1 MFASLSL
8 TSVKTARPPV
18 TWIER
23 AKEHTADA
31 KQRSTLFYLLNSA
44 LLLENKKKGGI
55 VIAFDSCRRVFLRVS
70 GSFCERAFFV
80 WFAITYI
87 GNAPFDP
94 RTATRTGKVHSTQR
108 ADAERGDEKV
118 DERRSTR
125 WCASLGTVSRVI
137 QLGKQLRRAAAGRK
151 INFPGN
157 NSAHSENLLVT
168 GNQSSVVI
176 LFSRFYSAKITSGLL
191 ALKKQATSLWATGNC
206 DFNLKQIHRQEK
218 AICCSLQLD
227 SATDAKID

>member
-31 KQRSTLFYLLNSA
+31 KQRSSLFYLLNSA
-44 LLLENKKKGGI
+44 LLLQNKKKGGI

-94 RTATRTGKVHSTQR
+94 RTATRTGKVHGTQR
-108 ADAERGDEKV
+108 ADAEREDEKV

-125 WCASLGTVSRVI
+125 WCASLGEQCLEWFNR
-137 QLGKQLRRAAAGRK
+137 Q
-151 INFPGN
+151 N
-157 NSAHSENLLVT
+157 NCAVLLLVARLIFLET
-168 GNQSSVVI
+168 IRLTVKICWWLGI
-176 LFSRFYSAKITSGLL
+176 SRRLWSFL
-191 ALKKQATSLWATGNC
+191 AVFT
-206 DFNLKQIHRQEK
+206 
-218 AICCSLQLD
+218 LQ
-227 SATDAKID
+227 K